1 CTIVSIPCLIYDTL
15 VSSLQNGNNAAIRD
29 YTETL
34 DEFGDD
40 FGQLQNVSVS
50 DNAGKLA
57 LFAIE
62 SLANI
67 LEKFEDNTAL
77 DGVARTPLKFISQ
90 FDSILSVW
98 GLFTSLES
106 LDDLKQDEF
115 ITLAIAV
122 VDFGASFLIDE
133 NIEDFV
139 QYEVV
144 PFLRKLQDQATEFDV
159 KSIFEASA
167 DLLLNN
173 NMANLIGLNLNLKKF
188 KSTVTDAIFNVY
200 DDMTELA
207 AVGLF
212 NEEKSVE
219 LAGKVSIEAAEIYMD
234 TVAWIAESGTSLT
247 VNNTKEA
254 AFLSAFGK
262 ATRRALWPVVTL
274 TFSLNIAVA
283 EGAREIG
290 ENTEKIFEHLDE
302 LLKTFEGPECK
313 NDFCV
318 ALKEFIFEDYRSSL
332 DAESLLE
339 RANLIIGDAL
349 FELLQIP
356 INSVNDA
363 VNTLVQPLS
372 KMLKYFVHVSSEAPG
387 RLEIFSETYESLLRQ
402 IEVKEYLTD
411 SVVNILDSLAKLLPE
426 AARDETKEIARW
438 TRLAN
443 IAFSLEIYFYGSLVD
458 SSLPSQYKLDNQLLE
473 ISKVFLNET
482 TTETLAEYFTNMIE
496 HLPLEM
502 QSVEDLQKWAINK
515 SAGFLTALDKILSSI
530 TEEKTTPAMET
541 IESLLYF
548 ASISVQSIV
557 GVFESINGIQ
567 KLNLLLQ
574 K

>member
-1 CTIVSIPCLIYDTL
+1 MRENWIQKFVFLGVLVNLSLAYTCTIVSIPCLIYDTL

-50 DNAGKLA
+50 DDAGKLA

-62 SLANI
+62 SLANV

-106 LDDLKQDEF
+106 FDDFKPDEF
-115 ITLAIAV
+115 FTLAIAV
-122 VDFGASFLIDE
+122 VDFGA
-133 NIEDFV
+133 
-139 QYEVV
+139 
-144 PFLRKLQDQATEFDV
+144 REFDV
-159 KSIFEASA
+159 KSILDASA

-207 AVGLF
+207 AFGLF

-219 LAGKVSIEAAEIYMD
+219 LAGKVSIEAADIYMD
-234 TVAWIAESGTSLT
+234 TVAWITESGISLT

-254 AFLSAFGK
+254 AFLLAFGK

-283 EGAREIG
+283 EGARENG

-302 LLKTFEGPECK
+302 LLKTFE
-313 NDFCV
+313 
-318 ALKEFIFEDYRSSL
+318 DYRASL
-332 DAESLLE
+332 DAGSLLE
-339 RANLIIGDAL
+339 RANLLIGDAL

-372 KMLKYFVHVSSEAPG
+372 KMLQYFVHVSSEAPG
-387 RLEIFSETYESLLRQ
+387 RLEIFSESYESLLRQ

-496 HLPLEM
+496 HLPL
-502 QSVEDLQKWAINK
+502 
-515 SAGFLTALDKILSSI
+515 
-530 TEEKTTPAMET
+530 
-541 IESLLYF
+541 
-548 ASISVQSIV
+548 
-557 GVFESINGIQ
+557 
-567 KLNLLLQ
+567 NLII
-574 K
+574 